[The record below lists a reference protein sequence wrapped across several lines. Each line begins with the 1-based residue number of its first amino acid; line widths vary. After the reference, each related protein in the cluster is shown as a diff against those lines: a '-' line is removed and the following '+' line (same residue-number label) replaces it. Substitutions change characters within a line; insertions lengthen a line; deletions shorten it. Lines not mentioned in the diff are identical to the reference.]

1 LNDEA
6 IPMSEKMA
14 FNPLP
19 WFMAAEGWRDD
30 LAPPLPVMLAAIRAA
45 GYDGVHAEVPKDS
58 TPKAYFSLLS
68 DHGLL
73 PAPGYFQA
81 SFGDADAIAGTVESA
96 RATARDH
103 AALGLDRIFLAE
115 QFGVTPERFAT
126 PAQGVGAD
134 AERLGRIS
142 DGIGRVASAM
152 TAEGVIPCL
161 HSHVATKIETVNE
174 AEAVLSAVPENILKV
189 GPDTGHIAW
198 TGADAVAFFRR
209 HADRIGAVHVKD
221 IRRSVAEAVKR
232 DGANYRDAGA
242 RHIWTEPGR
251 GDLDIVGAIE
261 SLGDFDGWFVVEVDI
276 ADQPTVEQSAKVAAE
291 WLRPRL
297 ASR

>member
-1 LNDEA
+1 
-6 IPMSEKMA
+6 MSGKMA

-19 WFMAAEGWRDD
+19 WFMTAEGWRDD
-30 LAPPLPVMLAAIRAA
+30 LAPPLPAMLAAIKDA
-45 GYDGVHAEVPKDS
+45 GYDGVHAEVPKGS
-58 TPKAYFSLLS
+58 TAAAYRALLA

-81 SFGDADAIAGTVESA
+81 SFGDPDGIADTIERA
-96 RATARDH
+96 RVVARDH
-103 AALGLDRIFLAE
+103 AVLGLDRIFLAE
-115 QFGVTPERFAT
+115 QFDVTPDRFAT

-134 AERLGRIS
+134 AGRLAKIS

-152 TAEGVIPCL
+152 TAEGVVPCL
-161 HSHVATKIETVNE
+161 HSHVATKIETVEE
-174 AEAVLSAVPENILKV
+174 AEAVLAAVPEAVLKV

-209 HADRIGAVHVKD
+209 HAGRVGAVHVKD
-221 IRRSVAEAVKR
+221 IRRSVAEALKR
-232 DGANYRDAGA
+232 DGADYRDAGA

-251 GDLDIVGAIE
+251 GDLDLEGAIR
-261 SLGDFDGWFVVEVDI
+261 SLGRFDGWFVVEVDI
-276 ADQPTVEQSAKVAAE
+276 ADQPTVERSAKVAAD

-297 ASR
+297 EARAA

>member
-1 LNDEA
+1 
-6 IPMSEKMA
+6 
-14 FNPLP
+14 
-19 WFMAAEGWRDD
+19 
-30 LAPPLPVMLAAIRAA
+30 VTLAAIKAA

-81 SFGDADAIAGTVESA
+81 SLGDAETIPSTIESA

-103 AALGLDRIFLAE
+103 AALGLDCIFLAE

-126 PAQGVGAD
+126 PAQGVGAN
-134 AERLGRIS
+134 AGRLGRIA
-142 DGIGRVASAM
+142 DGVGGVASAM
-152 TAEGVIPCL
+152 AAEGVIPCL
-161 HSHVATKIETVNE
+161 HSHVATKIETVDE
-174 AEAVLSAVPENILKV
+174 AEAVLSAVPENLLKV

-198 TGADAVAFFRR
+198 TGANAVAFFRR
-209 HADRIGAVHVKD
+209 HAGRVGAVHVKD
-221 IRRSVAEAVKR
+221 IRRSVAEGVKR
-232 DGANYRDAGA
+232 DGASYLDAGA

-251 GDLDIVGAIE
+251 GDLDLVGAIE
-261 SLGDFDGWFVVEVDI
+261 ALGDFDGWYVVEVDI
-276 ADQPTVEQSAKVAAE
+276 ADQPSVGQSAKVAAD

-297 ASR
+297 AARTARVGI

>member
-1 LNDEA
+1 
-6 IPMSEKMA
+6 MSGKMA

-19 WFMAAEGWRDD
+19 WFMSADGWRDD
-30 LAPPLPVMLAAIRAA
+30 LAPPLPVMLAAIKAA
-45 GYDGVHAEVPKDS
+45 GYDGAHAEVPKGS
-58 TPKAYFSLLS
+58 TPDAYLSLLS
-68 DHGLL
+68 DHGLM

-81 SFGDADAIAGTVESA
+81 SFGDADTIVATIESA
-96 RATARDH
+96 RAVARDH
-103 AALGLDRIFLAE
+103 AALDLDRIFLAE

-126 PAQGVGAD
+126 PAQGVSANAG
-134 AERLGRIS
+134 RLGRIS

-152 TAEGVIPCL
+152 AAEGVIPCL
-161 HSHVATKIETVNE
+161 HSHVATKIETVDE

-198 TGADAVAFFRR
+198 TGADPVAFFCR
-209 HADRIGAVHVKD
+209 HAARVGAVHIKD

-232 DGANYRDAGA
+232 DGADYRDAGA

-251 GDLDIVGAIE
+251 GDLDLVGTIKA
-261 SLGDFDGWFVVEVDI
+261 LGDFEGWFVVEVDI
-276 ADQPTVEQSAKVAAE
+276 ADQPTVEQSAKVAAD

-297 ASR
+297 AARTARIEI

>member
-1 LNDEA
+1 
-6 IPMSEKMA
+6 MSGKMA

-19 WFMAAEGWRDD
+19 WFMTAEGWRDD

-45 GYDGVHAEVPKDS
+45 GYDGVHAEVPKGS
-58 TPKAYFSLLS
+58 APKAYFSLLS
-68 DHGLL
+68 DHDLL

-134 AERLGRIS
+134 AGRLGRIA

-152 TAEGVIPCL
+152 
-161 HSHVATKIETVNE
+161 VATKLETVDE
-174 AEAVLSAVPENILKV
+174 AEAVLSAVPESILKV

-198 TGADAVAFFRR
+198 TGADPVAFVRR
-209 HADRIGAVHVKD
+209 HAARVGAVHIKD
-221 IRRSVAEAVKR
+221 IRRSVAEMVKR
-232 DGANYRDAGA
+232 DGADYRDAGA

-251 GDLDIVGAIE
+251 GDLDLVGVIKA
-261 SLGDFDGWFVVEVDI
+261 LGDFEGWFVVEVDI
-276 ADQPTVEQSAKVAAE
+276 ADKPTVEQSAKVAAD
-291 WLRPRL
+291 WLRPRI
-297 ASR
+297 AARTARI